1 MLERE
6 IRVLESAVR
15 EAGQE
20 IVRIA
25 REGFETTFKDNQDP
39 LTTADLAANTILRS
53 KISEAFPEDAWLSEE
68 SADDLTRCSHRRVWI
83 VDPIDGT
90 REFVKSLPEF
100 AVSVALVEDGVPI
113 LGAIYNPMTDEY
125 FQAVKGAGSTLN
137 GERTHVRQAALGD
150 RITVFGSRS
159 EIRRGEF
166 EPFADLLDVSPLG
179 SVAYKLARVSAGGAD
194 ATFSLTPKNE
204 WDIAAGVLLVEE
216 AGGFVVDKDRKP
228 FRFNREQTLVPG
240 IIATSMHC
248 KDELI
253 RQIELYLSNSATN

>member
-6 IRVLESAVR
+6 TRVLELAVR

-25 REGFETTFKDNQDP
+25 REGFETTFKANEDP
-39 LTTADLAANTILRS
+39 LTTADLTANTILRT
-53 KISEAFPEDAWLSEE
+53 KISEAFPDDAWLSEE
-68 SADDLTRCSHRRVWI
+68 SADDLERCNCRRVWI

-90 REFVKSLPEF
+90 REFVKALPEF
-100 AVSVALVEDGVPI
+100 AISVALVEDGLPI
-113 LGAIYNPMTDEY
+113 VGAIYNPMTDEY
-125 FQAVKGAGSTLN
+125 FQAVKGQGSFLN
-137 GERTHVRQAALGD
+137 GQRTRVRQASEG
-150 RITVFGSRS
+150 RISVFGSRS
-159 EIRRGEF
+159 EIKRGEF
-166 EPFADLLDVSPLG
+166 EPFAGILDVQPLG
-179 SVAYKLARVSAGGAD
+179 SVAYKLARVSAGAAD

-216 AGGFVVDKDRKP
+216 AGGFVVDKDFEP

-248 KDELI
+248 KDQLI
-253 RQIELYLSNSATN
+253 EHIEQHLGHR